1 MKDSKGS
8 TLDYEYA
15 LVQFRPVVSSEERVN
30 IGLALYAPATGQ
42 FAWRVSDH
50 YGRLTSLFPDLQ
62 GGGYRRMVRHLIAA
76 FQSVAGSAGTA
87 ANAQQLEPS
96 KSLSDILNRILP
108 PTVSNFGC
116 SPLRWGFTADIA
128 ERADQLFDEY
138 VLSLEEH
145 KPRER
150 VDDRTLW
157 EAVRKRPSI
166 QSLEPKL
173 EGEVTLRTP
182 RFEYT
187 FPVAWHNGHRQV
199 AQPISLDY
207 IYPAQMVDE
216 ANKWTGRLVELR
228 REHDFEM
235 TAIVTDAPTEGASS
249 KRKYD
254 QAIEILT
261 LADGVRKVIP
271 QSQAD
276 ALAELIKKDLHS
288 LHRD

>member
-1 MKDSKGS
+1 MTEPKGS

-30 IGLALYAPATGQ
+30 IGLAIYAPATGQ
-42 FAWRVSDH
+42 FAWRVSEH

-76 FQSVAGSAGTA
+76 FQSVAGSAGA
-87 ANAQQLEPS
+87 AAHAQLLEPS
-96 KSLSDILNRILP
+96 KSLNDILNRVLP

-116 SPLRWGFTADIA
+116 TPLRWGFTADIA

-138 VLSLEEH
+138 VLSLEEN

-150 VDDRTLW
+150 VDDRALW

-166 QSLEPKL
+166 QKLEPKL
-173 EGEVTLRTP
+173 QGDVTLSTP

-187 FPVAWHNGHRQV
+187 FAVGWHNGHRQV

-228 REHDFEM
+228 RENNFEM
-235 TAIVTDAPTEGASS
+235 TAIITDAPSDGASAR
-249 KRKYD
+249 KKYD
-254 QAIEILT
+254 QAIQILR

-271 QSQAD
+271 ESEAD
-276 ALAELIKKDLHS
+276 ALAELIKNDLQT
-288 LHRD
+288 D